1 MSKSRSSSSLR
12 AMFLGASLVAI
23 AACVVVQDLGA
34 TGESVDGGDGATP
47 DDATTVEGG
56 TDGGGLDVVTDGAS
70 DDGRAGPGPF
80 GALPTGYC
88 CTNDEQCRQRH
99 CLPSDA
105 GRMCFDECNAQAQG
119 FCDRPFLDFRCDL
132 GQPEYQQTCIP
143 QEGEAF
149 TCLPPSQF
157 VAGTKAAGECC
168 ASRPDNLHGQE
179 CASNLCI
186 QKRDGPWACT
196 RICEAGVDCPTD
208 WSCIPQIYWSIC
220 VPNGLTYTCK

>member
-1 MSKSRSSSSLR
+1 MSHR
-12 AMFLGASLVAI
+12 AFFLGSAVAALL

-34 TGESVDGGDGATP
+34 TGTAEEADAG
-47 DDATTVEGG
+47 DATAPEDAPSGETSA
-56 TDGGGLDVVTDGAS
+56 DGGLDVVTDGAS
-70 DDGRAGPGPF
+70 ADGRTGPGAF

-88 CTNDEQCRQRH
+88 CTSDEQCRNRH
-99 CLPSDA
+99 CLPSA
-105 GRMCFDECNAQAQG
+105 SGRMCFDECNAQAQA

-132 GQPEYQQTCIP
+132 AQPEFQQTCIP
-143 QEGEAF
+143 QEGEPF

-157 VAGTKAAGECC
+157 VPGTKAAGECC
-168 ASRPDNLHGQE
+168 AARPDNLHGQE

-220 VPNGLTYTCK
+220 VPNGITYTCK